1 MPVRADVGVQI
12 VGDDEEDV
20 RLFRRRIGE

>member
-1 MPVRADVGVQI
+1 MPVCANVGVQI

-20 RLFRRRIGE
+20 RFFRRRIGE